1 MYHFKYVTKAEAR
14 KVREKLENLVHEV
27 QDEVRDN
34 FTFQYYLIG
43 SSARNMITYDPATN
57 IGFDFDVNLEV
68 NDNEEQYLAKE
79 IRQTFEH
86 AFQKV
91 YGKYGYTHFENSK
104 RVFTIKLYDS
114 QKKKIIHSCDIAIVK
129 NFIDE
134 EGTAGQEYIAF
145 DKKSNSYS
153 WQQQSKSF
161 NLKEKE
167 NWLRQQP
174 EAWNA
179 VRERYLKKKNQNQN
193 IHKHSRSLY
202 TETINEICK
211 QYGFDDQLHSSD
223 EKENQQRAEGFC
235 SLQNMPMIKG
245 NCANTGAINNTWRN
259 HNHNGMHSLTE
270 HTTGG
275 LSWH

>member
-1 MYHFKYVTKAEAR
+1 
-14 KVREKLENLVHEV
+14 
-27 QDEVRDN
+27 
-34 FTFQYYLIG
+34 
-43 SSARNMITYDPATN
+43 MITYDPATN

-79 IRQTFEH
+79 IRQTLER

-104 RVFTIKLYDS
+104 WVFTIKLYDS
-114 QKKKIIHSCDIAIVK
+114 QKKKIIHSCDIAIVN

-134 EGTAGQEYIAF
+134 AGTAGQEYIAF

-174 EAWNA
+174 KAWNA

-211 QYGFDDQLHSSD
+211 QYGFDDQLWLHAKIVNMTVLSILLRSA
-223 EKENQQRAEGFC
+223 KSLKQAQQWR
-235 SLQNMPMIKG
+235 LLRIMNDRDML
-245 NCANTGAINNTWRN
+245 AIWSFRMSIQGKKWL
-259 HNHNGMHSLTE
+259 H
-270 HTTGG
+270 
-275 LSWH
+275 

>member
-34 FTFQYYLIG
+34 FTLQYYFIG

-68 NDNEEQYLAKE
+68 NDNKSAYSPGE
-79 IRQTFEH
+79 IRKIIMK
-86 AFQKV
+86 AFQKHCS
-91 YGKYGYTHFENSK
+91 KYGYNKFENSK
-104 RVFTIKLYDS
+104 RVFTIKGYNVNS
-114 QKKKIIHSCDIAIVK
+114 EKVEHSCDIAIVN

-134 EGTAGQEYIAF
+134 AGTAGQKYIAF

-153 WQQQSKSF
+153 WQQQSKGF

-193 IHKHSRSLY
+193 LHKHSRSLY

-223 EKENQQRAEGFC
+223 EKENQQRAEGCC

-259 HNHNGMHSLTE
+259 HNHNGVHSLTE
-270 HTTGG
+270 YKIGG
-275 LSWH
+275 LLWH

>member
-14 KVREKLENLVHEV
+14 KVREKLENLVHEI

-34 FTFQYYLIG
+34 FTFQYCFIG

-68 NDNEEQYLAKE
+68 NYNEEQYLEKE
-79 IRQTFEH
+79 IRQTLER

-114 QKKKIIHSCDIAIVK
+114 QKKKIIHSCDIAIVN

-167 NWLRQQP
+167 N
-174 EAWNA
+174 
-179 VRERYLKKKNQNQN
+179 
-193 IHKHSRSLY
+193 
-202 TETINEICK
+202 
-211 QYGFDDQLHSSD
+211 
-223 EKENQQRAEGFC
+223 
-235 SLQNMPMIKG
+235 
-245 NCANTGAINNTWRN
+245 
-259 HNHNGMHSLTE
+259 
-270 HTTGG
+270 
-275 LSWH
+275 

>member
-34 FTFQYYLIG
+34 FTLQYYFIG
-43 SSARNMITYDPATN
+43 SSARNMITYDPETN

-68 NDNEEQYLAKE
+68 NDNEEQYLAEK
-79 IRQTFEH
+79 IRKTLER

-114 QKKKIIHSCDIAIVK
+114 QKKKIIHSCDIAIVN

-134 EGTAGQEYIAF
+134 EGIAGQEYIAL

-153 WQQQSKSF
+153 WQQQSKGF

-193 IHKHSRSLY
+193 THKHSRSLY

-211 QYGFDDQLHSSD
+211 QYGFDDQLHSSE
-223 EKENQQRAEGFC
+223 EKENQQRAEGFF
-235 SLQNMPMIKG
+235 SL
-245 NCANTGAINNTWRN
+245 
-259 HNHNGMHSLTE
+259 HSLTE
-270 HTTGG
+270 YKIGG

>member
-34 FTFQYYLIG
+34 FTLQYYFIG

-68 NDNEEQYLAKE
+68 NNNESAYSPEE
-79 IRQTFEH
+79 IRKIIMK
-86 AFQKV
+86 AFQKHCS
-91 YGKYGYTHFENSK
+91 KYGYNKFENSK
-104 RVFTIKLYDS
+104 RVFTIKGYNVNS
-114 QKKKIIHSCDIAIVK
+114 EKVEHSCDIAIVN

-134 EGTAGQEYIAF
+134 AGTVGQKYIAF

-174 EAWNA
+174 EVWNA
-179 VRERYLKKKNQNQN
+179 VRERYLKRKIKTKTYISIRALCIQKPSTKFASNMVSMINC
-193 IHKHSRSLY
+193 IHQMKR
-202 TETINEICK
+202 K
-211 QYGFDDQLHSSD
+211 
-223 EKENQQRAEGFC
+223 
-235 SLQNMPMIKG
+235 
-245 NCANTGAINNTWRN
+245 INNVQKVSALYRTCQ
-259 HNHNGMHSLTE
+259 
-270 HTTGG
+270 
-275 LSWH
+275 